1 LLCNQAER
9 KEKQNRRRRKNMTQ
23 SEVVVLSGV
32 RTAIGDYGGALKDKP
47 PTELGAA
54 VVREAVKRAGIQPG
68 DVEHVVFGS
77 VIHTDV
83 HDMYLA
89 RVAAVNAGIP
99 VETPA
104 LTLNRL
110 CGSGLQA
117 IVSAAQTIYMGDAK
131 AAVGGGAEVM
141 SRSPYW
147 IPGARWGLRM
157 GDGKLIDPMIGGL
170 SDPFDDCH
178 MGVTAENVAAK
189 WGITRQAQDEL
200 ALQSHQ
206 RAAAAIAA
214 GYFKEQILPIESKVK
229 GQTVVFD
236 TDEHVKAETSLEK
249 LAKLRPAFKG
259 DGSVTAGN
267 ASGIND
273 AAAAVV
279 LMEANEAQQR
289 GLKPLGKLV
298 AYAHAGVDPKYM
310 GIGPVPAVRKVLE
323 RANLA
328 IKDLDVIELNEAFAA
343 QALAVMQDLDLPPDR
358 TNPNGSGISLGH
370 PIAATGCILTVKAL
384 YELRRISG
392 RYALVTMCIGGGQG
406 IAAIFEA
413 M

>member
-1 LLCNQAER
+1 
-9 KEKQNRRRRKNMTQ
+9 MTLP
-23 SEVVVLSGV
+23 EVVVLSGV

-54 VVREAVKRAGIQPG
+54 VVREAIKRSGIQPG
-68 DVEHVVFGS
+68 DVEHVVFGG

-117 IVSAAQTIYMGDAK
+117 IVSAAQTIYLGDAK

-157 GDGKLIDPMIGGL
+157 GDAKLVDPMIGGL

-178 MGVTAENVAAK
+178 MGVTAENVAEK

-214 GYFKEQILPIESKVK
+214 GYFKEQILPIESKVR

-279 LMEANEAQQR
+279 LMDANEAQQR
-289 GLKPLGKLV
+289 GLRPLGKLV
-298 AYAHAGVDPKYM
+298 AYAHAGVEPKYM
-310 GIGPVPAVRKVLE
+310 GIGPIPAVRRVLE

-343 QALAVMQDLDLPPDR
+343 QALAVMQDLDLPLDR

-370 PIAATGCILTVKAL
+370 PIGATGCILTVKAL
-384 YELRRISG
+384 YELRRIG
-392 RYALVTMCIGGGQG
+392 GKYALVTMCIGGGQG

>member
-1 LLCNQAER
+1 
-9 KEKQNRRRRKNMTQ
+9 
-23 SEVVVLSGV
+23 
-32 RTAIGDYGGALKDKP
+32 
-47 PTELGAA
+47 
-54 VVREAVKRAGIQPG
+54 
-68 DVEHVVFGS
+68 
-77 VIHTDV
+77 
-83 HDMYLA
+83 MYLA

-117 IVSAAQTIYMGDAK
+117 IVSAAQTIYMGDVK
-131 AAVGGGAEVM
+131 AAVAGGAEVM

-157 GDGKLIDPMIGGL
+157 GDGKLIDPMLGGL

-178 MGVTAENVAAK
+178 MGVTAENVAEK

-214 GYFKEQILPIESKVK
+214 GYFNEQILPIESKVK